1 VPFVKFLLVS
11 LISAEN
17 LCRSLCSRRLNF
29 QRVGQVH
36 CNSVAVL
43 VSCKLFGKT
52 CLNSIITSEVQME
65 CNRLG
70 LCRCSAIADAR
81 LWGLRGVRGGGG
93 GHAEGFRRGTSGLHA
108 AGIRAQGA
116 RHLRHD
122 IELLPLLPREWPRM
136 TPHGGQL
143 CFDISLVFI
152 FLLPPLLFILL
163 RSIYGSPC

>member
-1 VPFVKFLLVS
+1 
-11 LISAEN
+11 
-17 LCRSLCSRRLNF
+17 
-29 QRVGQVH
+29 
-36 CNSVAVL
+36 
-43 VSCKLFGKT
+43 
-52 CLNSIITSEVQME
+52 ME

-122 IELLPLLPREWPRM
+122 VELLPLLPREWPRM
-136 TPHGGQL
+136 TPHGGGQL
-143 CFDISLVFI
+143 CSCFDVSFVPSFF
-152 FLLPPLLFILL
+152 FLLLLPFFTFL
-163 RSIYGSPC
+163 RSHKLLLKKSHKKMLTRANPVAMDIDICERKKKTLKHDEKL